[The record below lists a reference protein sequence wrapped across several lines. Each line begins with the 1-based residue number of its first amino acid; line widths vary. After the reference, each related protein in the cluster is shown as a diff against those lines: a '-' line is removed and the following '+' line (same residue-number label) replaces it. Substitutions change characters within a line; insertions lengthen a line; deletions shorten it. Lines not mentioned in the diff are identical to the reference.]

1 MGSVSESRL
10 LALLDQL
17 GPVDPPS
24 AWNPISRVGL
34 EEEEAE
40 AEEKERGGAMAPDPE
55 AAAGGQAEPPDEE
68 EDDPDVDE
76 VDPTGRYL
84 RVRTCSAAAASRV
97 RFQLMSIRLIGLGS
111 SPISE
116 GADLCSCS

>member
-1 MGSVSESRL
+1 MGSVSELRL
-10 LALLDQL
+10 LA
-17 GPVDPPS
+17 
-24 AWNPISRVGL
+24 ARNPISQGGL

-40 AEEKERGGAMAPDPE
+40 EEEEKERGGAMAPDPE

-97 RFQLMSIRLIGLGS
+97 RFQLMSIRLVGLGS